1 MKIWIGDSKVG
12 QGVLLAP
19 LLLTDAILG
28 PDILIDHAAE
38 LSFPDRNVSV
48 KINEKFCKFEFQ
60 GAREATRQEAAETAF
75 KKQDRNVVLTSSLP
89 CTTMHLSAESDIGQ
103 PQHLERNAAVKGNKL
118 S

>member
-1 MKIWIGDSKVG
+1 MG

-48 KINEKFCKFEFQ
+48 KINEKFCKF
-60 GAREATRQEAAETAF
+60 
-75 KKQDRNVVLTSSLP
+75 
-89 CTTMHLSAESDIGQ
+89 
-103 PQHLERNAAVKGNKL
+103 
-118 S
+118 